1 MELKD
6 VTLAKLEGN
15 FVLTSYPTDAGN
27 VYVEGGHLQLGF
39 GVKNGDVYQIDFSD
53 EEIADP
59 TKGKLVVTL
68 DASNKKIYW
77 LQAHLEQQPYDTYNS
92 LRESTFAGDAGY
104 PLLEAL
110 DQYIKGTYN
119 STGYDTR
126 LVTMG
131 ELASGVMSAN
141 GGSNANPKIEDPTG
155 VAAVATD
162 DGAKVTAK

>member
-6 VTLAKLEGN
+6 VTLDMLDGN

-39 GVKNGDVYQIDFSD
+39 GVKDGDIYQINFSD

-68 DASNKKIYW
+68 DADNKKIYW
-77 LQAHLEQQPYDTYNS
+77 LQDHLEQQPYDTYNS
-92 LRESTFAGDAGY
+92 LRDSSFAGDAGY

-110 DQYIKGTYN
+110 DEYIKGTYN

-126 LVTMG
+126 LVTMA
-131 ELASGVMSAN
+131 ELASGVMSAD
-141 GGSNANPKIEDPTG
+141 GGSNVNSKIEDPTG
-155 VAAVATD
+155 VTAMPTD
-162 DGAKVTAK
+162 DGANVKAK

>member
-126 LVTMG
+126 LVTMD
-131 ELASGVMSAN
+131 ELASGVMGAD
-141 GGSNANPKIEDPTG
+141 GGSDVTPKTADP
-155 VAAVATD
+155 
-162 DGAKVTAK
+162 KNVTATATTTGADVTAE

>member
-39 GVKNGDVYQIDFSD
+39 GVKNGDVYQINFSD

-68 DASNKKIYW
+68 DADNKKIYW
-77 LQAHLEQQPYDTYNS
+77 LQSHLEQQPYDTYNS
-92 LRESTFAGDAGY
+92 LRDSSFAGDAGY

-126 LVTMG
+126 LVTMA
-131 ELASGVMSAN
+131 ELASGVVDAD
-141 GGSNANPKIEDPTG
+141 GGAGETPKVDAPTD
-155 VAAVATD
+155 VTATPTD
-162 DGAKVTAK
+162 DGANVKAK